1 MDFWACDGLALA
13 KGRKGEHP
21 SPVPKG
27 EGPFGKLRAG
37 SGAPG
42 TLCFG

>member
-1 MDFWACDGLALA
+1 MDGAPAGLLFSV
-13 KGRKGEHP
+13 

-37 SGAPG
+37 SGAPEEFEFSPMR
-42 TLCFG
+42 L